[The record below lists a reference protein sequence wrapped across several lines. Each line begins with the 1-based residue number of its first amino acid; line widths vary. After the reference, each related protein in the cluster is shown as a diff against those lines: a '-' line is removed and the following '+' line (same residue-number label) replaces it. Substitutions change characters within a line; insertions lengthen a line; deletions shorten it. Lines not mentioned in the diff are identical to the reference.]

1 MSEDAPSSYPRFE
14 RGLLLASTIRPDA
27 ERWWKHDHR
36 TGLWATPA
44 INNSRVREPLPET
57 QTQWKTITFP
67 RNDLKDLRPDQ
78 ERACEAWKEN
88 RRGVIVMAKGT
99 GKKEI
104 ASHTLFVA
112 PTRALAYQLAARI
125 ESAFGVDVGFIGDH
139 TFRLRPICVTT
150 YQSAGIKMEHLGD
163 YFKLL
168 VFDECHHLPGDLT
181 GDAARRSAAPYRLG
195 LTAPPIRTDGRHNE
209 YDELIG
215 PVCHEFSIAAARE
228 SVLADYRIQ
237 RIPVFFTDDEQAE
250 YDRLGEVVR
259 KHMLIGREN
268 DPTYDWEK
276 VSRNIGRDPDAWHAF
291 YARLK
296 RR

>member
-1 MSEDAPSSYPRFE
+1 MSEDAPSYYPRFE
-14 RGLLLASTIRPDA
+14 RGLLLASTMPPDA

-88 RRGVIVMAKGT
+88 RRGVIVMATGT
-99 GKKEI
+99 GKTEIAFHLVREI

-112 PTRALAYQLAARI
+112 PTRVLAYQLAARI

-150 YQSAGIKMEHLGD
+150 YQSAGIKMEHLGA

-168 VFDECHHLPGDLT
+168 IFDECHHLPGDLT
-181 GDAARRSAAPYRLG
+181 GDAARMSAAPSDLR
-195 LTAPPIRTDGRHNE
+195 
-209 YDELIG
+209 
-215 PVCHEFSIAAARE
+215 
-228 SVLADYRIQ
+228 
-237 RIPVFFTDDEQAE
+237 
-250 YDRLGEVVR
+250 
-259 KHMLIGREN
+259 
-268 DPTYDWEK
+268 
-276 VSRNIGRDPDAWHAF
+276 
-291 YARLK
+291 
-296 RR
+296 